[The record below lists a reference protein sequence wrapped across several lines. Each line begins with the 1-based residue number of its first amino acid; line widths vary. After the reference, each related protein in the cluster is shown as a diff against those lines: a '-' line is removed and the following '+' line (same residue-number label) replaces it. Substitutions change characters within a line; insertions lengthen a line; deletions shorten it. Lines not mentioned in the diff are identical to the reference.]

1 MASAQGPTGVVTGRG
16 MCEEKREDDRPAEGG
31 ALNSGRLTAPDVG
44 EIYLQRPNDFQ
55 PTGGVAKSRQ
65 DSDLPIVVR
74 DGNTD
79 RTASHRYAGA
89 SEAKGQAGMQRGQS
103 THARGRKTLDES
115 VSRTLSALGTKAGKE
130 PGHRF
135 RGLAR
140 LLDRQLLGEAF
151 RRLKRKAAPGIDGV
165 VHAEYAKNLEEN
177 LLALESR
184 LKEGKYRARPVRR
197 RWIAKAGSVKMRP
210 LGIPVLED
218 KIVQQAVRMI
228 LEPIWE
234 NDFADESIG
243 YRPGR
248 SPRAATQELGEALH
262 DGKHRWV
269 VEADI
274 KGFFDHINHDWLVE
288 MLEQR
293 IADRSLIRIIRKWLK
308 AGVMEELH
316 QWSPSSEGTPQ
327 GGIISPLLGNIYLH
341 FVQDLWIKKVM
352 VRQSKGS
359 VLFRRYADDSIVCFE
374 RKDDAEAYL
383 RALPA
388 RLAKFGLQ
396 LAEEKSALVKFNRW
410 EGKSSGKFTFLGFDF
425 FWGKSRHN
433 PNYWRVRRVTNAKK
447 FRNGLKVLKD
457 WLKKSRSLPLPEIL
471 ATLKSKL
478 RGVWNYYGVIGNSER
493 NGRFAWFAQR
503 LVYKWLNRRS
513 QRRSYTV
520 TAFLEAWQ
528 RWEIPM
534 PRVVEKPWPPS
545 RQTPASTI

>member
-1 MASAQGPTGVVTGRG
+1 MR
-16 MCEEKREDDRPAEGG
+16 EEKRTDDRPAEGG
-31 ALNSGRLTAPDVG
+31 ALNSGRPATAPPE
-44 EIYLQRPNDFQ
+44 EIYLQRLNDFQ
-55 PTGGVAKSRQ
+55 PQEGSAKVARE
-65 DSDLPIVVR
+65 SDLPIVVR

-79 RTASHRYAGA
+79 HTA
-89 SEAKGQAGMQRGQS
+89 KDQAGMQRGQS
-103 THARGRKTLDES
+103 THARGRNTLDKS

-140 LLDRQLLGEAF
+140 LLDRQMLGEAF
-151 RRLKRKAAPGIDGV
+151 RTLKRKAAPGIDGV
-165 VHAEYAKNLEEN
+165 THSEYAENLEEN

-184 LKEGKYRARPVRR
+184 LKEGNYRAQPVKR
-197 RWIAKAGSVKMRP
+197 RWIAKAGSSKMRP

-248 SPRAATQELGEALH
+248 GPRNSTQELGEALH

-274 KGFFDHINHDWLVE
+274 RGFFDHINHDWLIK
-288 MLEQR
+288 MLEER

-308 AGVMEELH
+308 AGVMEDLKH
-316 QWSPSSEGTPQ
+316 WSPSYEGTPQ

-352 VRQSKGS
+352 VRESKGS
-359 VLFRRYADDSIVCFE
+359 VMFRRYADDSIVCFE

-383 RALPA
+383 KALPE

-396 LAEEKSALVKFNRW
+396 LADEKSALVKFNRW
-410 EGKSSGKFTFLGFDF
+410 EGASSGKFTFLGFDF
-425 FWGKSRHN
+425 YWGKSRHN
-433 PNYWRVRRVTNAKK
+433 PKYWRVRRTTNAKK
-447 FRNGLKVLKD
+447 FRAGLAKLKE
-457 WLKKSRSLPLPEIL
+457 WLKKSRSLPLPEII
-471 ATLKSKL
+471 ATLKRKL
-478 RGVWNYYGVIGNSER
+478 TGHWNFYGVIGNADQTW
-493 NGRFAWFAQR
+493 RFAYWAKL

-513 QRRSYTV
+513 QRKSFTV
-520 TAFLEAWQ
+520 TSFVAAWE
-528 RWEIPM
+528 RWQMPM
-534 PRVVEKPWPPS
+534 PRVVEEPMPLPAGHDQPRAVSSKPTRVRS
-545 RQTPASTI
+545 

>member
-1 MASAQGPTGVVTGRG
+1 MASAQGSTGVDQDRG
-16 MCEEKREDDRPAEGG
+16 MCKEKRNDDRPEEGG
-31 ALNSGRLTAPDVG
+31 TLNSGRRMAPDVG

-55 PTGGVAKSRQ
+55 PTEGVAKSHQ
-65 DSDLPIVVR
+65 ESDLPIVVR
-74 DGNTD
+74 DGKTD
-79 RTASHRYAGA
+79 HT
-89 SEAKGQAGMQRGQS
+89 AKGQAGMQRGQS
-103 THARGRKTLDES
+103 THARGRNTLDES

-151 RRLKRKAAPGIDGV
+151 SKLKRKAAPGIDGV
-165 VHAEYAKNLEEN
+165 FHAEYAKNLEEN

-184 LKEGKYRARPVRR
+184 LKQGSYRARPVKR
-197 RWIAKAGSVKMRP
+197 RWIAKAGSNKMRP

-234 NDFADESIG
+234 NDFVDESIG

-248 SPRAATQELGEALH
+248 SPRRATQELGEALH

-274 KGFFDHINHDWLVE
+274 RGFFDHINHDWLIK
-288 MLEQR
+288 MLEER

-308 AGVMEELH
+308 AGVMEELR
-316 QWSPSSEGTPQ
+316 QWSPSYEGTPQ

-341 FVQDLWIKKVM
+341 FVQDLWIKKDIAKK
-352 VRQSKGS
+352 SKGS

-383 RALPA
+383 RALPE

-410 EGKSSGKFTFLGFDF
+410 EGDSSGKFTFVLSDLRDGFASSGWRYSAHGQSWLRLLLGE
-425 FWGKSRHN
+425 KPAQS
-433 PNYWRVRRVTNAKK
+433 
-447 FRNGLKVLKD
+447 
-457 WLKKSRSLPLPEIL
+457 EIL
-471 ATLKSKL
+471 AGEAHHQREEVPRRT
-478 RGVWNYYGVIGNSER
+478 RG
-493 NGRFAWFAQR
+493 AQR
-503 LVYKWLNRRS
+503 LAQEIAKRSASRDRRHAQAQAARLLELLRCDRQFRTPLGLRMERQAVSS
-513 QRRSYTV
+513 QV
-520 TAFLEAWQ
+520 AQ
-528 RWEIPM
+528 
-534 PRVVEKPWPPS
+534 PP
-545 RQTPASTI
+545 QPAAQLQLDHV

>member
-1 MASAQGPTGVVTGRG
+1 M
-16 MCEEKREDDRPAEGG
+16 
-31 ALNSGRLTAPDVG
+31 NSGRLAAPVVE

-55 PTGGVAKSRQ
+55 PIEGGAKSHQ
-65 DSDLPIVVR
+65 ESDLPIVVG
-74 DGNTD
+74 DGN
-79 RTASHRYAGA
+79 AVHM
-89 SEAKGQAGMQRGQS
+89 AKDQAGMQRGQS
-103 THARGRKTLDES
+103 THARGRNTLNES

-135 RGLAR
+135 RGLSR
-140 LLDRQLLGEAF
+140 LLDRQMLGEAF
-151 RRLKRKAAPGIDGV
+151 RSLKRKAAPGIDGV
-165 VHAEYAKNLEEN
+165 SHAEYAQNLEEN

-197 RWIAKAGSVKMRP
+197 RWIAKAGSSKMRP

-248 SPRAATQELGEALH
+248 SPRLATQELGEALH

-274 KGFFDHINHDWLVE
+274 RGFFDHINHDWLVE

-293 IADRSLIRIIRKWLK
+293 IADRGLIRIIRKWLK
-308 AGVMEELH
+308 AGVMEELN
-316 QWSPSSEGTPQ
+316 QWSPSTEGTPQ
-327 GGIISPLLGNIYLH
+327 GGVISPLLGNIYLH
-341 FVQDLWIKKVM
+341 FVQDLWIKKV
-352 VRQSKGS
+352 VARQSKGS

-374 RKDDAEAYL
+374 RRDDAEAYL
-383 RALPA
+383 RELPA

-396 LAEEKSALVKFNRW
+396 LADEKSALVKFNRW
-410 EGKSSGKFTFLGFDF
+410 EGESSGKFTFLGFDF

-433 PNYWRVRRVTNAKK
+433 PKYWRVRRVTNAKK
-447 FRNGLKVLKD
+447 FRAGLKALKD
-457 WLKKSRSLPLPEIL
+457 WLRKSRSLPLPEIV

-493 NGRFAWFAQR
+493 NSRFAWFAQR

-513 QRRSYTV
+513 QRRSYNM
-520 TAFLEAWQ
+520 TAFMEAWQ
-528 RWEIPM
+528 RWKIPM
-534 PRVVEKPWPPS
+534 PSVVEKPWPQA
-545 RQTPASTI
+545 RQAPPHTI

>member
-1 MASAQGPTGVVTGRG
+1 
-16 MCEEKREDDRPAEGG
+16 MCEEKRTDDRPAEGG
-31 ALNSGRLTAPDVG
+31 ALNSGRRMAPDVG

-55 PTGGVAKSRQ
+55 PIEGVAKSHQ
-65 DSDLPIVVR
+65 ESDLPIVVR

-79 RTASHRYAGA
+79 HTA
-89 SEAKGQAGMQRGQS
+89 KDQAGMQRGQS
-103 THARGRKTLDES
+103 THARGRNTLDES
-115 VSRTLSALGTKAGKE
+115 VSRSLSALGTKAGKE

-140 LLDRQLLGEAF
+140 LLDRQMLGEAF

-165 VHAEYAKNLEEN
+165 THSEYAENLEEN

-184 LKEGKYRARPVRR
+184 LKGGTYRAQPVKR
-197 RWIAKAGSVKMRP
+197 RWIAKTGSNKMRP

-234 NDFADESIG
+234 NDFVDESIG

-248 SPRAATQELGEALH
+248 SPRKSTQELSEALH

-274 KGFFDHINHDWLVE
+274 RGFFDHINHDWLIK

-308 AGVMEELH
+308 AGVMEELKH
-316 QWSPSSEGTPQ
+316 WSPSYEGTPQ

-352 VRQSKGS
+352 AVKSKGS
-359 VLFRRYADDSIVCFE
+359 VMFRRYADDSIVCFE

-383 RALPA
+383 RALPE

-396 LAEEKSALVKFNRW
+396 LAGEKSALVKFNRW
-410 EGKSSGKFTFLGFDF
+410 EGESSGKFTFLGFDF
-425 FWGKSRHN
+425 YWGKSRHN
-433 PNYWRVRRVTNAKK
+433 PKYWRVRRTTNAKK
-447 FRNGLKVLKD
+447 FRGGLAALTD
-457 WLKKSRSLPLPEIL
+457 WLKKSRSLPLPEIV

-478 RGVWNYYGVIGNSER
+478 QGVWNYYGVIGNSER
-493 NGRFAWFAQR
+493 LWDYAWNAKR
-503 LVYKWLNRRS
+503 LVLKWLNRRS
-513 QRRSYTV
+513 QRRSYNWT
-520 TAFLEAWQ
+520 TFEEAWE
-528 RWEIPM
+528 RWKIPP
-534 PRVVEKPWPPS
+534 PRIFEKPWPQT
-545 RQTPASTI
+545 RQNHPQPAGNVQPIRVRS